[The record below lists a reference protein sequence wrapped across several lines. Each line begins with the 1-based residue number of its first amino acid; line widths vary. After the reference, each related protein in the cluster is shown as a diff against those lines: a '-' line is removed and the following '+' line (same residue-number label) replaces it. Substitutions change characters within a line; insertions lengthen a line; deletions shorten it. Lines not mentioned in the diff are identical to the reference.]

1 MNCSMYFTVF
11 TVEIEI
17 ILSMFRGD
25 HILVL
30 KMFRAISDDLIRSF
44 AKRRFR
50 LILRQ
55 KWL

>member
-30 KMFRAISDDLIRSF
+30 KMFRAISDDLIKKF
-44 AKRRFR
+44 C
-50 LILRQ
+50 Q
-55 KWL
+55 KAIQANS